1 MHNFQQDIDERS
13 NLTSLNKF
21 ELLLFRLGT
30 ARSGDRSEVY
40 GINVFKIRE
49 IVVMPTITKVAE
61 SHPDMM
67 GVVKIRDEIIP
78 VFNLPSIVGCIPNGA
93 PRLLLITEFARTT
106 QAFAV
111 EAVDEIV
118 RLEWQDVLP
127 ADPTVSDALITS
139 IAKIDSG
146 KPEARLAQVLDVE
159 SILRRFQREEKL
171 ASDGM
176 GSAIAMAKNS
186 IVLAADDSAVARA
199 LIEGALQALDIR
211 YEMLASGRQLWDR
224 LEQLDQ
230 SQQDKGGPRGPE
242 VALVLSDLE
251 MPEMDGFTLT
261 RKIKGDRRF
270 SRIPVIIHSSL
281 SGSANEA
288 HINAVGADAYIAK
301 FVPNEL
307 ATLLRSFLQAGA
319 A

>member
-1 MHNFQQDIDERS
+1 MHNFQQDIEERS

-21 ELLLFRLGT
+21 ELLLFRLGS
-30 ARSGDRSEVY
+30 AQSGERSEIY

-49 IVVMPTITKVAE
+49 IVVMPAITVVAE

-78 VFNLPSIVGCIPNGA
+78 VFNLPAIVGCIPNGE
-93 PRLLLITEFARTT
+93 PKLLLITEFARTT

-118 RLEWQDVLP
+118 RLEWSDVLP
-127 ADPTVSDALITS
+127 ADQAVSDALITS

-146 KPEARLAQVLDVE
+146 TPEARLAQVLDVE
-159 SILRRFQREEKL
+159 SILRRFQRDDSHDL
-171 ASDGM
+171 ANAM
-176 GSAIAMAKNS
+176 GQHISMPKNS

-199 LIEGALQALDIR
+199 LIESALKALDIR

-230 SQQDKGGPRGPE
+230 IKLDNKGAPGPD

-261 RKIKGDRRF
+261 RKIKSDRRF
-270 SRIPVIIHSSL
+270 SNIPVIIHSSL

-301 FVPNEL
+301 FVPGEL
-307 ATLLRSFLQAGA
+307 ATLLRSFLQA
-319 A
+319 